1 MKEKQ
6 TDHASRPPTNGHAGR
21 PHGAIMQRGL
31 SIRRGCRRLLLLLLV
46 YFFFSLWSVCLRSR
60 GEYFLILSFSPPD
73 LRRSV

>member
-6 TDHASRPPTNGHAGR
+6 TDHASRPPTNGHS
-21 PHGAIMQRGL
+21 GAIMQRGL
-31 SIRRGCRRLLLLLLV
+31 SIRRGCRRLLLLLLLV